1 MAIKLEDV
9 FEHHGNP
16 IQEDKTSDDFEIFSY
31 TQTLKYIREEII
43 QPTVLKNKNLNIQI
57 FVVNNFEVNAHA
69 IKLDTNEYVIIIKS
83 GLIKFAMETCGYEI
97 DFLKKEL
104 KLLGDHN
111 DIMAFYIYFTILY
124 FSGHEFGHI
133 INGHLEFSKKDYM
146 IDEKSLIDICSI
158 NELPDNLKENP
169 DIFRHLL
176 ELNADKLS
184 IIFLARGVLNLLI
197 KFQKDF
203 NKNTLNEL
211 IKLVVYNIYLTHY
224 KFGFFDNNSKNY
236 PTHFFRAYTII
247 HNFPKVLTPLFK
259 EEVHDDINN
268 IADLACYNMFDYLSD
283 NDESFMHK
291 DSKENIFSY
300 NGDISSLYTEE
311 YASFTEFLKTH
322 TML

>member
-1 MAIKLEDV
+1 MAIELKNV
-9 FEHHGNP
+9 FKYHGDP
-16 IQEDKTSDDFEIFSY
+16 IQEDENSDDFEIFSY

-43 QPTVLKNKNLNIQI
+43 QPTILKNKDLNIQI

-83 GLIKFAMETCGYEI
+83 SLIKFAMETCGYEI

-104 KLLGDHN
+104 KSLGDHN
-111 DIMAFYIYFTILY
+111 DIMAFYIYFTMLY

-133 INGHLEFSKKDYM
+133 INGHLEFSENDYM
-146 IDEKSLIDICSI
+146 IDEKSLIDICNI
-158 NELPDNLKENP
+158 NELPNNLKENP
-169 DIFRHLL
+169 NLFRHLL

-197 KFQKDF
+197 KFQEDF

-211 IKLVVYNIYLTHY
+211 IKLVVYNVYLTHY

-247 HNFPKVLTPLFK
+247 HNFPKVLMPLFK
-259 EEVHDDINN
+259 EEAHDN
-268 IADLACYNMFDYLSD
+268 IDKVANLACYNMFDYLSD
-283 NDESFMHK
+283 NDEDFM
-291 DSKENIFSY
+291 DENSKENIFTY
-300 NGDISSLYTEE
+300 NGDISSLYTKE
-311 YASFTEFLKTH
+311 YASFTKFLEKY

>member
-1 MAIKLEDV
+1 MAIELKKV
-9 FEHHGNP
+9 FKYHGEP
-16 IQEDKTSDDFEIFSY
+16 IQEDENSDDFEIFSY

-43 QPTVLKNKNLNIQI
+43 KPTILKNKDLNIQI

-104 KLLGDHN
+104 KSLGDHN
-111 DIMAFYIYFTILY
+111 DIMAFYIYFTMLY

-133 INGHLEFSKKDYM
+133 INGHLELSENDYM
-146 IDEKSLIDICSI
+146 IDEKSLIDICNI
-158 NELPDNLKENP
+158 NELPNNLKENP
-169 DIFRHLL
+169 NLFRHLL

-197 KFQKDF
+197 KFQEDF

-211 IKLVVYNIYLTHY
+211 IKLVVYNVYLTHY

-247 HNFPKVLTPLFK
+247 YNFPKVLMPLFK
-259 EEVHDDINN
+259 EETHDN
-268 IADLACYNMFDYLSD
+268 IDKVANLACYNMFDYLSD
-283 NDESFMHK
+283 NDEDFMNEN
-291 DSKENIFSY
+291 SKEDIFTY
-300 NGDISSLYTEE
+300 NGDISSLYTKEH
-311 YASFTEFLKTH
+311 ASFTKFLEKY

>member
-1 MAIKLEDV
+1 LAIKLEDV
-9 FEHHGNP
+9 FQYYGNP

-43 QPTVLKNKNLNIQI
+43 QSIILKNKNLNIQI

-104 KLLGDHN
+104 KSLGDQN
-111 DIMAFYIYFTILY
+111 DIMAFYIYFTVLY

-133 INGHLEFSKKDYM
+133 INGHLEFSKNDYT
-146 IDEKSLIDICSI
+146 IDEKSLLDISNI
-158 NELPDNLKENP
+158 NELPEDLKSNP

-184 IIFLARGVLNLLI
+184 IIFLAQGVLNLLI
-197 KFQKDF
+197 KFQKDL

-211 IKLVVYNIYLTHY
+211 VKLVVYNIYLTHY
-224 KFGFFDNNSKNY
+224 KFGFFDNKSKNY
-236 PTHFFRAYTII
+236 PSHFFRAYTII

-259 EEVHDDINN
+259 EKIHADINN
-268 IADLACYNMFDYLSD
+268 ITNLACNEMFDYLSD
-283 NDESFMHK
+283 NDESFMHDNHEK
-291 DSKENIFSY
+291 DIIE
-300 NGDISSLYTEE
+300 ISNLYTKEHN
-311 YASFTEFLKTH
+311 SFINFLKKH
-322 TML
+322 TIL